1 MLNEIR
7 NPNLDDLK
15 TLINKI
21 LVLQKYSQSEFQI
34 FLRNVVLY
42 ELENIKSAIQIQQE
56 MKQRFS
62 AEFMKK
68 KPSLAKTSKPGKRN

>member
-21 LVLQKYSQSEFQI
+21 LVLQKYSTSEFQQ

-42 ELENIKSAIQIQQE
+42 ELENIKANIQI
-56 MKQRFS
+56 
-62 AEFMKK
+62 
-68 KPSLAKTSKPGKRN
+68 